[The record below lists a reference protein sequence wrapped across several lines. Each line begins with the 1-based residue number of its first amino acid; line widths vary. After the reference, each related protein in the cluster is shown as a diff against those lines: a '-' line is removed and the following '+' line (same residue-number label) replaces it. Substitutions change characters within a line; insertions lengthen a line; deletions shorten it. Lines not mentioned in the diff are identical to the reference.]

1 MVQLSEDDE
10 KIIKFLSKYK
20 IMLVEDT
27 KLIYHSEWYHR
38 KRIKRLIDEGYIKK
52 YKFYYIELDRKGR
65 NVVGLTGKEYIKNK
79 SNESY
84 MERLKQ
90 VSKLGTMTIDSNI
103 EFKPSWEMK
112 EKDIYTDAARKYL
125 GEMKSGINK
134 YLVYYISDKKE
145 KRYIHQLFYDINK
158 ILDHDKIMIFVDSL
172 EKLED
177 EYRYL
182 TFKKEHTYI
191 ILNSN
196 ENRELIKQFDYID
209 FYELVRSIYGEE
221 WQVLFSDWN
230 LADYYLENNLY
241 VLNML
246 FLDIERINEI
256 IWFYQE
262 NTDSK
267 KHLEILT
274 LKENEE
280 LIRKLAPE
288 NSKIIGIDKSYFLK
302 GVEFET
308 MEDKG
313 T

>member
-1 MVQLSEDDE
+1 
-10 KIIKFLSKYK
+10 
-20 IMLVEDT
+20 
-27 KLIYHSEWYHR
+27 
-38 KRIKRLIDEGYIKK
+38 
-52 YKFYYIELDRKGR
+52 
-65 NVVGLTGKEYIKNK
+65 
-79 SNESY
+79 
-84 MERLKQ
+84 
-90 VSKLGTMTIDSNI
+90 
-103 EFKPSWEMK
+103 
-112 EKDIYTDAARKYL
+112 
-125 GEMKSGINK
+125 
-134 YLVYYISDKKE
+134 
-145 KRYIHQLFYDINK
+145 
-158 ILDHDKIMIFVDSL
+158 MIFVDSL

-221 WQVLFSDWN
+221 RQVLFSDWN

-313 T
+313 I